1 MSKIGKRIIIAVVVV
16 VALVI
21 AGRAIIMNNQTAQDW
36 LVERALARVLSQN
49 SDHYGGDKIDV
60 VFCGTASPMGRG
72 RAQSCTAILAGDK
85 FFIVDSGARSTDVLT
100 GLGLP
105 VGRLDAVF
113 LTHFHSD
120 HISSLG
126 ELHLASW
133 ARGRDSK
140 MHVYGGPGVDQ
151 VVDGFNMAYG
161 LDYGYRTGHHGEEI
175 MPSKTSGLKA
185 HGFRAPEKGMITVYQ
200 DGDVTVSAFRVNHP
214 PIEPSYGYR
223 FDYRGRSVVISGDT
237 TKDGNL
243 IAAAQNADIIV
254 HEVLQPYLVRLTS
267 ETLQKA
273 GQEKLGQLIMDTMDY
288 HTSPVDA
295 AAAANEANAG
305 MLVFSHYAPVPQN
318 QLVERI
324 FMRGVD
330 DVRPDGVVMA
340 TDGTHIELPALNDGE
355 NDEKRQIILNQPK
368 LVLR

>member
-1 MSKIGKRIIIAVVVV
+1 MSKIGKRLIIAVVVV
-16 VALVI
+16 VAIMV
-21 AGRAIIMNNQTAQDW
+21 AGRTIVMNNQTAQDW
-36 LVERALARVLSQN
+36 LAEQALARVLGQN
-49 SDHYGGDKIDV
+49 NDTYGGDKIDV

-72 RAQSCTAILAGDK
+72 RAQSCTAVLAGDK
-85 FFIVDSGARSTDVLT
+85 FFIIDSGARSTDVLT

-120 HISSLG
+120 HIASLG

-161 LDYGYRTGHHGEEI
+161 LDYGYRTGHHGEAI

-185 HGFRAPEKGMITVYQ
+185 HRFTAPAKGMITVYQ

-223 FDYRGRSVVISGDT
+223 IDYRGRSVVISGDT

-243 IAAAQNADIIV
+243 IAAAHKTDVLV

-273 GQEKLGQLIMDTMDY
+273 GQEKLGQLIMDTLDY
-288 HTSPVDA
+288 HTAPVEA
-295 AAAANEANAG
+295 AAAANEADVG
-305 MLVFSHYAPVPQN
+305 LLVFSHYAPVPQN
-318 QLVERI
+318 PLVERI

-330 DVRPDGVVMA
+330 EVRKQGVFMA
-340 TDGTHIELPALNDGE
+340 TDGTHIELPALDDGE
-355 NDEKRQIILNQPK
+355 NDEKRQIIVN
-368 LVLR
+368 